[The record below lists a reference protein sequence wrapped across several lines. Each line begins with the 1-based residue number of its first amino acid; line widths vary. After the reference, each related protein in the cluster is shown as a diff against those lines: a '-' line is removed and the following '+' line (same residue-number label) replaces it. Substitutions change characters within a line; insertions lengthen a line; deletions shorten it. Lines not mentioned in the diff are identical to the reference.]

1 MKLIKGMSGIIA
13 LVVMLAGCA
22 DMSQTQQRTLT
33 GAAGGAALGGIIGAA
48 AGNAGMG
55 AAVGAGL
62 GRDRRFSPGQAQ
74 RVGESSLRTR
84 PRIGE
89 PRSVD
94 SVKSDRREKT
104 MQHIIQQ
111 LPGASELRRNWGWF
125 LILGI
130 VLIVLGT
137 IALGSAL
144 LMTIASVF
152 FFGWILIIG
161 GVLEAF
167 HAFWREKRWGGF
179 LLDLLTG
186 ILYVVVGWMMVT
198 NPQES
203 ALLLTLIIAMFL
215 VFEGVFRIAAAL
227 TARYPHWGWVLFNG
241 VISLILGI
249 MIWRQWPYSGLWV
262 IGLFVGIEMLLN
274 GWSLVMLSLASRNLP
289 EETLAARGPLRPQS
303 A

>member
-1 MKLIKGMSGIIA
+1 
-13 LVVMLAGCA
+13 
-22 DMSQTQQRTLT
+22 
-33 GAAGGAALGGIIGAA
+33 
-48 AGNAGMG
+48 
-55 AAVGAGL
+55 
-62 GRDRRFSPGQAQ
+62 
-74 RVGESSLRTR
+74 
-84 PRIGE
+84 
-89 PRSVD
+89 
-94 SVKSDRREKT
+94 
-104 MQHIIQQ
+104 MQHIFQQ

-167 HAFWREKRWGGF
+167 HAFWREKKWGGF

-274 GWSLVMLSLASRNLP
+274 GWSLVMLSLASRKLP
-289 EETLAARGPLRPQS
+289 EETLTARGPLRPQS